1 MHISKENYKY
11 TITMKDFK
19 TPFSQLARIDS
30 QKIIH
35 YAVHFKFIECY
46 ISIISQWNWE
56 KSLSDQQQNN
66 IVLVKILFSWVE

>member
-30 QKIIH
+30 QKS
-35 YAVHFKFIECY
+35 FIMLY
-46 ISIISQWNWE
+46 TLN
-56 KSLSDQQQNN
+56 L
-66 IVLVKILFSWVE
+66 